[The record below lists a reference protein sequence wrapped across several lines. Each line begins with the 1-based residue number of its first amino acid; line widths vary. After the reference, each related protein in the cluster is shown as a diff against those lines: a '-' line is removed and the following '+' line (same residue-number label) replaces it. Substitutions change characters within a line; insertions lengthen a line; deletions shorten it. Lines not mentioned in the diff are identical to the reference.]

1 MSDQDNS
8 APPGL
13 TSEERFLW
21 LKTQLQNGNL
31 SQLPLKD
38 PADPTSKLRSRLY
51 RYAIWLLG
59 RSELS
64 RADLQSKIE
73 GFVARKQEAKV
84 KSFDLPVS
92 ELNQIVLSVL
102 DQLSEQN
109 YQSDT
114 RASKTLVRSQ
124 VFKGR
129 GKRRIQQ
136 ELKQKKLDPSAVAEQ
151 LDEVNWIINAA
162 ELRLKKF
169 GLPLPTEPKEKARQT
184 RFLAYRGFDFDVIRK
199 VLERDIDELREWY
212 GDA

>member
-1 MSDQDNS
+1 VSEQDNS
-8 APPGL
+8 ALQGL

-38 PADPTSKLRSRLY
+38 PSDPTRKLRSRLY

-64 RADLQSKIE
+64 RADLQAKIE

-84 KSFDLPVS
+84 KSFDLPGS
-92 ELNQIVLSVL
+92 ELKQIVLSVL
-102 DQLSEQN
+102 DQLAEQN

-136 ELKQKKLDPSAVAEQ
+136 ELKLKQLDPATVAEQ

-169 GLPLPTEPKEKARQT
+169 GLPLPTEAKEKARQT

-199 VLERDIDELREWY
+199 VLERDIEELREWY